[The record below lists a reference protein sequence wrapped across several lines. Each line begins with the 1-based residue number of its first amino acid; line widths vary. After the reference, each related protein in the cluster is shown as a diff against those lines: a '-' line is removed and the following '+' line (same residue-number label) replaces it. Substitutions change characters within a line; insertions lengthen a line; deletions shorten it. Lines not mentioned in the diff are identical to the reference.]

1 MAENPRATFLVSA
14 PDQPGLVARLAGFFY
29 ARGLNIIDS
38 STHSDPWAAGGPRF
52 FLRLAVVLDA
62 GNAREELEQSFAAL
76 VTTLAGTWSAGYSDR
91 LSRVTILVTREPACL
106 YDLLLRQKMGE
117 LACEVPLIIGNRTD
131 LQPVAASFGIPFVEV
146 PMTPQTR
153 AAGEEQML
161 ALIAAHRCDLVVL
174 ARYMQI
180 LSGEFVARAPVA
192 INIHHGFLPAFQG
205 ARPYHQAHERGVKI
219 IGATAHYVTRDLD
232 QGPIIEQDVERVTHQ
247 MGPQELARVGRD
259 IERVVL
265 ARAVRA
271 HLEHRILLEGRRT
284 MVL

>member
-1 MAENPRATFLVSA
+1 MAESPRATFLVSA
-14 PDQPGLVARLAGFFY
+14 PDQPGLVARLSGFFY
-29 ARGLNIIDS
+29 ARGLNIVDS
-38 STHSDPWAAGGPRF
+38 STHSDLWAEGGPRF
-52 FLRLAVVLDA
+52 FLRVVVDLDQR
-62 GNAREELEQSFAAL
+62 NARDELGQAFAAL
-76 VTTLAGTWSAGYSDR
+76 VATLNGTWSAGYNDR
-91 LSRVTILVTREPACL
+91 LSKVAILVTREPACL

-117 LACEVPLIIGNRTD
+117 LACEVPLVISNRTD
-131 LQPVAASFGIPFVEV
+131 LQAVAESFHIPFVAI
-146 PMTPQTR
+146 PITPETR
-153 AAGEEQML
+153 GAQEQRML
-161 ALIAAHRCDLVVL
+161 ALIEEHRCDLVVL

-180 LSGEFVARAPVA
+180 LGEEFVARAPVA

-271 HLEHRILLEGRRT
+271 HLERRILVEGRRT
-284 MVL
+284 IVL